1 MNHHNKTGSDQPD
14 TVVHPDDMALQRYR
28 AGLLEASEQLRT
40 QWHIAACT
48 HCQQELSRYE
58 RLDVVLHQVGVQLR
72 EQQLPE
78 ALQQS
83 LLTSVLE
90 AQRLRALSPRSEQAL
105 ALTPPDRVA
114 GVLGSLVSLGLA
126 GGLLVW
132 PWLREL
138 DVVSLEV
145 ATYLRQVAVLQRGF
159 QTLSLMAADHQVF
172 LWAPALVTT
181 SLSVMV
187 LSRLARRRLHFNLS
201 F

>member
-1 MNHHNKTGSDQPD
+1 MNHHKKTGSDQPA
-14 TVVHPDDMALQRYR
+14 TLVHPDDMALQRYR
-28 AGLLEASEQLRT
+28 AGLLEASEHLRT
-40 QWHIAACT
+40 QWHIAACE

-78 ALQQS
+78 TLQQS
-83 LLTSVLE
+83 LLATVLE
-90 AQRLRALSPRSEQAL
+90 AQQLRALSPQAEHSL
-105 ALTPPDRVA
+105 APTPPDRVA
-114 GVLGSLVSLGLA
+114 GVLGSLASLGLA

-145 ATYLRQVAVLQRGF
+145 ATYLRQVAVLQRGL
-159 QTLSLMAADHQVF
+159 QTLSLIAADHQVF

-187 LSRLARRRLHFNLS
+187 LSRLARRRLYFNLS